1 MRKKIIDISELEQC
15 ACFNLR
21 SMAREITNDY
31 NNSLRLKNIN
41 STQIPIL
48 AILNIYNQIETTKIA
63 KMLNLEVSTLR
74 RNISILMRKKLIKIV
89 KKDVNGNLLSLTKE
103 GFLKLKETLPIW
115 RKSQKKGK
123 QMVNNYIKTLNQI
136 SN

>member
-74 RNISILMRKKLIKIV
+74 RNLSILMRKKLIKIV
-89 KKDVNGNLLSLTKE
+89 KKDVNGNLLSLTRE
-103 GFLKLKETLPIW
+103 GFVRLKETLPVW
-115 RKSQKKGK
+115 RKLQKKGK
-123 QMVNNYIKTLNQI
+123 KRIKNYMKVLKSI
-136 SN
+136 S

>member
-89 KKDVNGNLLSLTKE
+89 KKDVNGNLLSLTKV
-103 GFLKLKETLPIW
+103 GFVRLKETLPAW
-115 RKSQKKGK
+115 RKLQKKGK
-123 QMVNNYIKTLNQI
+123 KRIKNYMKVLQSI
-136 SN
+136 S

>member
-74 RNISILMRKKLIKIV
+74 RNLSILMRKKLIKIV

-103 GFLKLKETLPIW
+103 GFVRLKETLPAW
-115 RKSQKKGK
+115 RKLQKKGK
-123 QMVNNYIKTLNQI
+123 KRIKNYMKVLQSI
-136 SN
+136 S

>member
-1 MRKKIIDISELEQC
+1 
-15 ACFNLR
+15 
-21 SMAREITNDY
+21 MAREITNDY

-123 QMVNNYIKTLNQI
+123 QMVKNY
-136 SN
+136 

>member
-89 KKDVNGNLLSLTKE
+89 KKDVNGNLLSLTRE
-103 GFLKLKETLPIW
+103 GFVRLKETLPVW
-115 RKSQKKGK
+115 RKLQKKGK
-123 QMVNNYIKTLNQI
+123 KRIKNYMKVLKSI
-136 SN
+136 S